1 MKKGTFEKLKKSFEE
16 AVAIESGELAPARV
30 TTREVAEKNVR
41 KVRINIMLDEDIVE
55 YFKQRAALPNAAPYQ
70 TQINQALRQI
80 INGKR
85 LSVLPFDDQNEA
97 LAERI
102 AEKVASRL
110 HRGQKKK
117 IPTKYTRVEK

>member
-30 TTREVAEKNVR
+30 TTREVSEKNVR

-70 TQINQALRQI
+70 TQINHALREVI
-80 INGKR
+80 SGKR
-85 LSVLPFDDQNEA
+85 LSALPVDDQNEA

-110 HRGQKKK
+110 R
-117 IPTKYTRVEK
+117 RVEKKKAA